1 MPKRKTPARGKGGR
15 FVKKSS
21 GGSTALA
28 RRAPSAPARRSR
40 PRPPA
45 RRPAPRR
52 RRSHVGGGSFVGG
65 LKQRIRPLVA
75 SAAYG
80 WVMTADSS
88 TATKIK
94 SYVQKIPTVEAIG
107 APATHGIL
115 AAFVASR
122 TKGTARMIF
131 DNLATAALMRAAWNL
146 GSRNFKLAD
155 AAKLS
160 GADDESE
167 LSGEIGYDEAGAYD
181 EDEVR
186 GEDYDDDDDAS

>member
-15 FVKKSS
+15 FMKKSKSS
-21 GGSTALA
+21 GSTAIT
-28 RRAPSAPARRSR
+28 RRAPSAPVRRSR

-45 RRPAPRR
+45 RSSGRR
-52 RRSHVGGGSFVGG
+52 RRSHGGSGGSFVGG
-65 LKQRIRPLVA
+65 LKARVRPLVA

-80 WVMTADSS
+80 WVMTADSG

-94 SYVQKIPTVEAIG
+94 GYLAKVPTVEAIG

-115 AAFVASR
+115 AAFIASR
-122 TKGTARMIF
+122 TKGNVRMVF

-146 GSRNFKLAD
+146 GSRNFNMSE

-160 GADDESE
+160 GGGGD
-167 LSGEIGYDEAGAYD
+167 LSGEIGPDEAGAYD
-181 EDEVR
+181 DELR
-186 GEDYDDDDDAS
+186 GDEYDD

>member
-21 GGSTALA
+21 GSTAIT
-28 RRAPSAPARRSR
+28 RRAPSTPARRPRRRPPAAPARRTY
-40 PRPPA
+40 
-45 RRPAPRR
+45 R
-52 RRSHVGGGSFVGG
+52 RRSSGGGGSFVGG
-65 LKQRIRPLVA
+65 LKQRIRPMAA

-94 SYVQKIPTVEAIG
+94 SYVNKIPTIEAIG

-122 TKGTARMIF
+122 TRGMARTIF
-131 DNLATAALMRAAWNL
+131 DNLATAALMRAAYNL
-146 GSRNFKLAD
+146 GSRNFSVSE

-160 GADDESE
+160 GGDTDD
-167 LSGEIGYDEAGAYD
+167 LSGEIGYEEAGAYED
-181 EDEVR
+181 DEVR
-186 GEDYDDDDDAS
+186 GDEYDDR